1 MTELVKAA
9 LPGLVRAM
17 VEPHI
22 EGLDVTW
29 FMSTEQAEA
38 AAKDAVVGWFDMY
51 DKPRMAEIITSAEK
65 LEWLNSIYAGLE
77 HFPLDALRERGTTV
91 TNGVGINAIPI
102 AEFVVMGMLAAAKR
116 VDRILEAQAGK
127 TWLTG
132 PPGVIELYEG
142 KALIIGYGAIG
153 RQIAKTLSGFNM
165 DITAVRRTPDS
176 DPGIIGT
183 DEWRNRLGEFDWVIL
198 AAPATDETRHMI
210 GADELAAMKDDA
222 RLVNIARGILVDQ
235 AALNEALENGT
246 IAGAVLDTLDPEP
259 LPVDS
264 PLWTAPNSFITM
276 HLAGNAT
283 SRMFERAAARFVE
296 NFARYRKGEPMI
308 AEANLEL
315 GY

>member
-116 VDRILEAQAGK
+116 VDRILEAQAEK